1 VISFYLSILF
11 IYYIN
16 IMDTSDFRR
25 PRPDFPILPS
35 RAIFR
40 SDPLKPFK
48 APKGRKGRKPKGRPL
63 RAIKQ
68 ARAFADI
75 KQADE
80 KRKSRELAIKERE
93 SKERLEIEN
102 LQIKREQ
109 LRLTNK
115 AQEDTERFRSAQVA
129 RETQAQL
136 NQQSLEFRRQ
146 RELRQLY
153 QAFAEQYYQAE
164 RRQGETQAQFAK
176 LIADSNKQG
185 HQISRDD
192 FIKLQ
197 QQVEQLT
204 PRGGLR
210 PSPQA
215 ERAEET
221 TDITFRSEGGSFQ
234 TAGGASVIR
243 PEDASTAFGLSP
255 VKAEQRAE
263 FLAGEAGG
271 GSVRAQ
277 QLEAELAKAEEASP
291 EATET
296 TLDEIAGLTP
306 KPSPPPTKQIAK
318 ALSERAEFLQEA
330 ILKRTEEAKKL
341 TEPKPEPQ
349 PEPAP
354 AGETPR
360 QKLIRTQSEAREKA
374 QRALGL
380 GAKAKKP
387 TPQETAG
394 FLLGGVEEPEPIA
407 TQSSYQELVDLRDS
421 FTKGTDLSD
430 KPRGAKFG
438 TFKKGM
444 TRYVI
449 SGEIKKGKTGNFAVH
464 RIDPKKKGTGTFVYR
479 DVSVP
484 IAEGSAGGFGSTTF
498 ANLEKLADAGKVV
511 FQKEVIEEEE
521 AQP

>member
-1 VISFYLSILF
+1 
-11 IYYIN
+11 
-16 IMDTSDFRR
+16 MDTSDFRR

-48 APKGRKGRKPKGRPL
+48 QPKGRKGRKPKGRPL

-146 RELRQLY
+146 RELKQLY
-153 QAFAEQYYQAE
+153 QAFAQQYYEAE
-164 RRQGETQAQFAK
+164 RRAGESQAQFAK

-185 HQISRDD
+185 HQISRAD

-204 PRGGLR
+204 PRGGVR

-221 TDITFRSEGGSFQ
+221 TDITFRSATGSFQ
-234 TAGGASVIR
+234 TAGGQSVIR
-243 PEDASTAFGLSP
+243 PEDTSVAFGLSP
-255 VKAEQRAE
+255 VKAEKREE

-277 QLEAELAKAEEASP
+277 QLEEELAKAEAQSP

-296 TLDEIAGLTP
+296 TLDEIAGL
-306 KPSPPPTKQIAK
+306 SPPPQKEIAQ
-318 ALSERAEFLQEA
+318 ALSQRAEFLQERIKQRA
-330 ILKRTEEAKKL
+330 EEAKTI
-341 TEPKPEPQ
+341 TEPKPEP
-349 PEPAP
+349 EPAP
-354 AGETPR
+354 AKETPR
-360 QKLIRTQSEAREKA
+360 ERRQRELGEREQAREKA
-374 QRALGL
+374 QRRLTP
-380 GAKAKKP
+380 KAKTP
-387 TPQETAG
+387 TPKETAG
-394 FLLGGVEEPEPIA
+394 FLLGGVEDPEPIA

-449 SGEIKKGKTGNFAVH
+449 SGEIKKGLQGNFAVH

-479 DVSVP
+479 DISKP
-484 IAEGSAGGFGSTTF
+484 LAEGSAGGFGSTTF
-498 ANLEKLADAGKVV
+498 SNLESLADRGKVV

>member
-1 VISFYLSILF
+1 
-11 IYYIN
+11 
-16 IMDTSDFRR
+16 MDTSDFRR

-48 APKGRKGRKPKGRPL
+48 QPKGRKGRKPKGRPL

-146 RELRQLY
+146 RELKQLY
-153 QAFAEQYYQAE
+153 QAFAQQYYEAE
-164 RRQGETQAQFAK
+164 RRAGESQAQFAK

-185 HQISRDD
+185 HQISRAD

-204 PRGGLR
+204 PRGGVR

-221 TDITFRSEGGSFQ
+221 TDITFRSATGSFQ
-234 TAGGASVIR
+234 TAGGQSVIR
-243 PEDASTAFGLSP
+243 PEDASVAFGLSP

-277 QLEAELAKAEEASP
+277 ELEEELAKAEAESP

-306 KPSPPPTKQIAK
+306 KPSPPPQKEIAK

-330 ILKRTEEAKKL
+330 ILKRAEEAKAL
-341 TEPKPEPQ
+341 TEPKPE

-380 GAKAKKP
+380 GGAKPKTP
-387 TPQETAG
+387 TTQETAG
-394 FLLGGVEEPEPIA
+394 FLLGGVADPEPIA

-479 DVSVP
+479 DISVP
-484 IAEGSAGGFGSTTF
+484 IAEGSAGGFGSTSF
-498 ANLEKLADAGKVV
+498 ANLERLADAGKVV

>member
-1 VISFYLSILF
+1 
-11 IYYIN
+11 
-16 IMDTSDFRR
+16 MDTSDFRR
-25 PRPDFPILPS
+25 PRPDVPILPS

-153 QAFAEQYYQAE
+153 QAFAQQYYEAE
-164 RRQGETQAQFAK
+164 RRAGESQAQFAK

-185 HQISRDD
+185 HQITRAD

-204 PRGGLR
+204 PRGGVR

-234 TAGGASVIR
+234 TAGGQSVIR
-243 PEDASTAFGLSP
+243 PEDASTAFALSP

-291 EATET
+291 EATGT

-306 KPSPPPTKQIAK
+306 KPSPPPQVELAK

-330 ILKRTEEAKKL
+330 IKKRTEEAKAL

-349 PEPAP
+349 PEPAQ
-354 AGETPR
+354 AEETPR
-360 QKLIRTQSEAREKA
+360 ERRQRELAEREQAREKA
-374 QRALGL
+374 QRTFGL
-380 GAKAKKP
+380 TPKAKTP

-394 FLLGGVEEPEPIA
+394 FLLGGVEDPEPIA
-407 TQSSYQELVDLRDS
+407 TQSSYQELADLRDT
-421 FTKGTDLSD
+421 FTKNTSLSD

-449 SGEIKKGKTGNFAVH
+449 SGEIKKGLQGNFAVH
-464 RIDPKKKGTGTFVYR
+464 TINPTKGESGTFVYR
-479 DVSVP
+479 DISKP
-484 IAEGSAGGFGSTTF
+484 LAEGKAGGFGSTSF
-498 ANLEKLADAGKVV
+498 ANLEKLAERGKVI